1 MDLEKLNHLIIS
13 EKQTLQ
19 LLNFVDNIVDV
30 RQDNNNPN
38 LCIEELE
45 NSWKNFLIPYII
57 CFDELS
63 LQSIVHPKLIYIP
76 IKKLVYRVSLYMED

>member
-1 MDLEKLNHLIIS
+1 MEKLNHLIIS

-19 LLNFVDNIVDV
+19 LLNFVDNIVDI

-45 NSWKNFLIPYII
+45 NTWKNFLIPYII

-63 LQSIVHPKLIYIP
+63 L
-76 IKKLVYRVSLYMED
+76 